1 MKTQLVTI
9 QTNDIPLDG
18 AFHEPD
24 GETRAAALYFHG
36 NTMNFY
42 TGGARFLPPVLT
54 KLGIA
59 VLAFNR
65 RGHDILTTRNSRAA
79 EGGAFQ
85 TTAQAVADN
94 RYAAQ
99 WLAARGF
106 ANPIVM
112 GHSNGGMLSTRHVA
126 DHPGTPALV
135 LLSAGRGGTRQD
147 TSGGSEKLF
156 AVDKLDELTRRA
168 RELVA
173 AGKGRELLFMPG
185 WWYVISAESFLDR
198 LVSVP
203 DTIALAPQ
211 VKCPVLAIR
220 GDQEDRDRYPAEEF
234 AAACGGSCEVNIVA
248 NCDHF
253 YNDREAHVAGIV
265 SDWLAKTVKL
275 KIVV

>member
-9 QTNDIPLDG
+9 ETNDIPIDG

-24 GETRAAALYFHG
+24 GETCAAALYFHG

-65 RGHDILTTRNSRAA
+65 RGHDILTTRASRAA

-85 TTAQAVADN
+85 TSAQAIADN

-112 GHSNGGMLSTRHVA
+112 GHSNGGISLTEFLKYARKNQRMDLISGMVVSAVRNESYFEAPIGFPISGSSRIITLLDWRSRY
-126 DHPGTPALV
+126 TPIIRKCRPQGV
-135 LLSAGRGGTRQD
+135 LRIGLRT
-147 TSGGSEKLF
+147 
-156 AVDKLDELTRRA
+156 LDGAWE
-168 RELVA
+168 
-173 AGKGRELLFMPG
+173 
-185 WWYVISAESFLDR
+185 
-198 LVSVP
+198 
-203 DTIALAPQ
+203 
-211 VKCPVLAIR
+211 
-220 GDQEDRDRYPAEEF
+220 
-234 AAACGGSCEVNIVA
+234 
-248 NCDHF
+248 
-253 YNDREAHVAGIV
+253 
-265 SDWLAKTVKL
+265 
-275 KIVV
+275 

>member
-9 QTNDIPLDG
+9 QTDTIPIDG
-18 AFHEPD
+18 AFHQPD
-24 GETRAAALYFHG
+24 EGKAKGAALYFHG

-54 KLGIA
+54 QLGLA

-65 RGHDILTTRNSRAA
+65 RGHDILTTRLSRAA

-85 TTAQAVADN
+85 TSAEAIADN

-99 WLAARGF
+99 WLKTQGF
-106 ANPIVM
+106 PNPVII
-112 GHSNGGMLSTRHVA
+112 GHSNGGMLSTRHVV

-135 LLSAGRGGTRQD
+135 LLSAGRGGAQQD
-147 TSGGSEKLF
+147 TSGGTEKLF
-156 AVDKLDELTRRA
+156 AAGKIDDLTRQA
-168 RELVA
+168 REMVT
-173 AGKGRELLFMPG
+173 AGRGRDLMFMPG

-198 LVSVP
+198 IVSVP

-211 VKCPVLAIR
+211 IKCPVLAIR
-220 GDQEDRDRYPAEEF
+220 GDKEDRDRYPAEEF
-234 AAACGGSCEVNIVA
+234 QAACGGPCDVNIVS

-253 YNDREAHVAGIV
+253 YNGRESHVADIV
-265 SDWLAKTVKL
+265 SSWLAKTL
-275 KIVV
+275 RL